1 MTHFDGLKMR
11 DPYHLLLAGNNDP
24 LMEEGPAYV
33 FNWRTGNLSVLAA
46 GEMQAQGAHDI
57 QWQPADLAKG
67 EKAGLWRPNTHG
79 FYLVDA
85 VTGDVRETYVAPPNI
100 FDDINHAQVLHDG
113 PYAIV
118 NSRLRDSFTKYDM
131 TTGVAE
137 WTVGGHAGTLDIV
150 DLDGARVPKGHSV
163 FFGQH
168 NTEYFGDGEYMM
180 FDNNFNSSTN
190 AFVGDGKSRLLIVSV
205 DETEKLATLVWELEL
220 EDQTCIYGDNDRLP
234 TGNLLASAWPSVIS
248 ADASFQYDA
257 RAFEVVRETKRTA
270 WEAFVIGER
279 CTSPADGSDGCVR
292 APKGGYPTGWSMYSV
307 ERFYDAPLVAKVQ
320 CHHNLLNFT
329 AFNAFKMNGDHAGVA
344 KVYASGSNGARG
356 DAPLKTRDFTF
367 SPHWRPTVLT
377 VDLQSEVGELTGLLA
392 VTNEWGDE
400 TLKHFSCS

>member
-1 MTHFDGLKMR
+1 MRLASRRRHLPTTATTTTNYRRLLSSTHSDPLPPLSPRYVAFNVVNCDGGTYFFASYLVVMDLRATEVHVEVVEETTSDYGALHFDGLKMR

-33 FNWRTGNLSVLAA
+33 YNWRDGNLSVLAA

-257 RAFEVVRETKRTA
+257 REYYYEHEYEYYLYK
-270 WEAFVIGER
+270 
-279 CTSPADGSDGCVR
+279 
-292 APKGGYPTGWSMYSV
+292 YY
-307 ERFYDAPLVAKVQ
+307 Y
-320 CHHNLLNFT
+320 
-329 AFNAFKMNGDHAGVA
+329 
-344 KVYASGSNGARG
+344 Y
-356 DAPLKTRDFTF
+356 
-367 SPHWRPTVLT
+367 
-377 VDLQSEVGELTGLLA
+377 
-392 VTNEWGDE
+392 
-400 TLKHFSCS
+400 